1 MDNQSDDVM
10 TAILDGKY
18 SWACVL
24 WLRGKGYNPKEYIP
38 CRTYNR
44 LLRQQQSTQKQAEK
58 SSKNQRY
65 SQKSPEHSS
74 NIVDLPHLDNSDHD
88 NHSVRGGFQAGYVGL
103 RRHNNRFGTHLR

>member
-1 MDNQSDDVM
+1 MDKQSDDVM

-44 LLRQQQSTQKQAEK
+44 LLKQQQIDCKQNNNSAGSQHQNSTHGTGSQITDLSYLKD
-58 SSKNQRY
+58 SHKNDR
-65 SQKSPEHSS
+65 
-74 NIVDLPHLDNSDHD
+74 
-88 NHSVRGGFQAGYVGL
+88 SVRGGFRNVCS
-103 RRHNNRFGTHLR
+103 RFKLNSSKPLSLH

>member
-1 MDNQSDDVM
+1 MDKQSDDVM

-44 LLRQQQSTQKQAEK
+44 LLRQQQAAQQQPEN
-58 SSKNQRY
+58 SSGR
-65 SQKSPEHSS
+65 HSA
-74 NIVDLPHLDNSDHD
+74 NIVDLSHLDDSDHD
-88 NHSVRGGFQAGYVGL
+88 NRSIRGGFRPGHISS
-103 RRHNNRFGTHLR
+103 RHYHDRFGINPS